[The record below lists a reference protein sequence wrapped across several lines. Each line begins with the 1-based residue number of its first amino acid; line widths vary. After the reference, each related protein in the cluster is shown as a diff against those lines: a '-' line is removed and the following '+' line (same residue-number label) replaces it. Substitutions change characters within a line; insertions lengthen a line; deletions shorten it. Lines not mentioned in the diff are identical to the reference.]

1 MTERARAE
9 ERPPGRPGRRTVRYF
24 DVSLGESVLAKE
36 QPVDAGADPEDL
48 EARRLEAEEEAQRWA
63 AWAAYRKRQGL
74 DP

>member
-24 DVSLGESVLAKE
+24 DVSLGESVQAEE
-36 QPVDAGADPEDL
+36 QPVDAGADL